1 MIIGF
6 VIWSIVATIFL
17 GIGISSRKAK
27 EAVGF
32 FTFVKPPKIENIQ
45 RYNNAVSIL
54 WFVAAGMLEL
64 IGIPFL
70 LLKQTAPI
78 VILIILAV
86 RFLILAMIY
95 VYFTIETKYQ
105 SR

>member
-6 VIWSIVATIFL
+6 IIWSIVPIIFL
-17 GIGISSRKAK
+17 GIGISSRKAN

-32 FTFVKPPKIENIQ
+32 FIFAKPPKVEDTQ
-45 RYNNAVSIL
+45 RYNNAVSTL
-54 WFVAAGMLEL
+54 WFVAAAVLEVL
-64 IGIPFL
+64 GIPFL
-70 LLKQTAPI
+70 FSKQTTPI

-86 RFLILAMIY
+86 RILILAMLY

-105 SR
+105 TR